1 MPTKQEIGKLGEDKA
16 ADFLV
21 NNGYLIL
28 ERNWRYKKA
37 EIDIICKKDNI
48 LIFVEVKTKTYDYFG
63 KPEESVT
70 EYKENLLKS
79 AAGAYM
85 RSIDYDWE
93 VRFDIISIMIK
104 NGEFDLKH
112 YLDVFF

>member
-1 MPTKQEIGKLGEDKA
+1 MPTKQEIGKIGEDKA
-16 ADFLV
+16 ADFLIE
-21 NNGYLIL
+21 NQYLIL

-37 EIDIICKKDNI
+37 EIDIICKKDDI

-70 EYKENLLKS
+70 MYKENLLKS

-85 RSIDYDWE
+85 RSIIYDWE
-93 VRFDIISIMIK
+93 VRFDIISIMIN
-104 NGEFDLKH
+104 NGEFVLKH